1 MSDLD
6 YRLKEFIDRAIV
18 PALLER
24 FLAARSV
31 PSVDA
36 EPVTVLPSS
45 PTAA

>member
-1 MSDLD
+1 MDPTL
-6 YRLKEFIDRAIV
+6 REFIDRAIM

-24 FLAARSV
+24 FLATHSR

-45 PTAA
+45 DTAA